1 MYSPWWMALGTRL
14 PPAFGIS
21 SKPSKDLLALYS
33 ALQQVVHR
41 HGAPVVVDV
50 IAPLSV
56 GEDLNPLD
64 EARGVRGG
72 QRVGA
77 VGVHHAEGDFQAF
90 RVDEGGAAGERDAA
104 DPGGGRREGAQG
116 AGEILHVVAC
126 GDVAGVARLELVA
139 QALHELILRARGDYL
154 HLCCVAF
161 TCTARGASSCEPSPE
176 LGSFNVSGQ
185 LLEAGRR
192 QSGAPR
198 AGAGAAACGALPL
211 RHHWVDA
218 PGEGPRRVVALGLY
232 SEAGC

>member
-1 MYSPWWMALGTRL
+1 MDGLGHQAPSCVRDL
-14 PPAFGIS
+14 VEAFQG
-21 SKPSKDLLALYS
+21 LVGVVLA

-72 QRVGA
+72 RRQRVGA

-116 AGEILHVVAC
+116 AGEILRVVAC
-126 GDVAGVARLELVA
+126 GDVAGVARLELVV
-139 QALHELILRARGDYL
+139 QALHELILRA
-154 HLCCVAF
+154 VTTSIF
-161 TCTARGASSCEPSPE
+161 
-176 LGSFNVSGQ
+176 V
-185 LLEAGRR
+185 
-192 QSGAPR
+192 
-198 AGAGAAACGALPL
+198 ALPL
-211 RHHWVDA
+211 PVQRTA
-218 PGEGPRRVVALGLY
+218 LRRA
-232 SEAGC
+232 SHRRS